1 MTDAAKIID
10 FHNHHV
16 PACFELTAARAAPPN
31 QRGRWEA
38 IARRVSDE
46 ELLLSDIREGEI
58 AARVVNI
65 PAALIADA
73 EGRVPHA
80 TIMAMNDH
88 LAELVA
94 RYPGRIHG
102 LASVDAYD
110 GDRSAREAERAIRDL
125 RLRGLFVDCARGE
138 LMIDAPQARP
148 TLEVAARLG
157 VPVFVHPVAPQ
168 PLTRQMAPYG
178 LIGTLFARGTV
189 NSASLIALVEGGVF
203 AQLPGL
209 RVVVTAHAIGGLAM
223 AAGLSSQSCLPSG
236 TVEVLRKHVFIDTT
250 LFHPVLIRASVDLLG
265 AGNVVAGSDFPIV
278 GEAIRGPLTQAMQEA
293 GLPAEERDAI
303 AAGNCLRLLGLT
315 SASTGSQSAEHAEL
329 SDGRRDAAD

>member
-1 MTDAAKIID
+1 MSNATVRSTSSLNIID

-16 PACFELTAARAAPPN
+16 PARFELTAAKSAPAN
-31 QRGRWEA
+31 QRARWEA

-46 ELLLSDIREGEI
+46 DLLLKDIREGEI
-58 AARVVNI
+58 SARVVNI

-73 EGRVPHA
+73 EGRVPHES
-80 TIMAMNDH
+80 IMAMNDH
-88 LAELVA
+88 LAGLVA

-110 GDRSAREAERAIRDL
+110 GDISAREAQRAIRDL
-125 RLRGLFVDCARGE
+125 GLRGLFVDCARGD

-148 TLEVAARLG
+148 TLEVAAKLG

-203 AQLPGL
+203 SLLPGL

-223 AAGLSSQSCLPSG
+223 AAGLSSQSRLPSG
-236 TVEVLRKHVFIDTT
+236 TIDVMRKHVFIDTT
-250 LFHPVLIRASVDLLG
+250 LFHPALIRASVDLLG
-265 AGNVVAGSDFPIV
+265 AENVVAGSDWPIA
-278 GEAIRGPLTQAMQEA
+278 GDSPIRGMLTDAMQH
-293 GLPAEERDAI
+293 AELSDDEQSAI
-303 AAGNCLRLLGLT
+303 AAGNCVRLLGI
-315 SASTGSQSAEHAEL
+315 G
-329 SDGRRDAAD
+329 